1 MGAWQICLV
10 VLSARNNV
18 GRVEIQQR
26 FRHNSCHQAPTIGK
40 ALLLM
45 TFPRGF
51 APPLPT
57 DCRRHIRCHIRISEP
72 LVQAPT
78 RRKPCRRPPS
88 RCGVSYSRSLVVF
101 LHTHYFNMRETF
113 PLITLTMHDAHHYR
127 MSTRVL
133 GGLTHE
139 FFERMLKAQ
148 HNMNPSTDH
157 PAVLDGVDAFGLL
170 FPWAWN
176 LQRPRKGI

>member
-1 MGAWQICLV
+1 MPHKDLRATRSGPDTMET
-10 VLSARNNV
+10 LSQTAFAMRCFLFKIFGGLSPYPLLQHERN
-18 GRVEIQQR
+18 I
-26 FRHNSCHQAPTIGK
+26 
-40 ALLLM
+40 
-45 TFPRGF
+45 
-51 APPLPT
+51 
-57 DCRRHIRCHIRISEP
+57 
-72 LVQAPT
+72 
-78 RRKPCRRPPS
+78 
-88 RCGVSYSRSLVVF
+88 
-101 LHTHYFNMRETF
+101 